1 MYALTVLYFKFI
13 IYFNLFVTYYVINNT
28 RYRAILKTT

>member
-13 IYFNLFVTYYVINNT
+13 IYFNLFVTYYVI
-28 RYRAILKTT
+28 ILVTGPF